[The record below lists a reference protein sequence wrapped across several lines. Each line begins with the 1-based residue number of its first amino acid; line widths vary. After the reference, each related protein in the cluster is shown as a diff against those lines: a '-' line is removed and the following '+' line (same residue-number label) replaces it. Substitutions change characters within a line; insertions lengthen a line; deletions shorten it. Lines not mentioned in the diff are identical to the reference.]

1 MTKFLNFTLLIALFA
16 NNMSW
21 AMTPQAVKKGVT
33 NPKSYLESKGKLSP
47 CEINFVKLLNGRIP
61 AETMG
66 YEKTSLWDEEFL
78 EKNYLDAL
86 EESGEFGTPEARVK
100 FLETLSNFVSRDP
113 VYVNNL
119 SKLANLMKDSELVS
133 ARDLRRIFVQKEFEN
148 ARFTYS
154 TVRKMLVGSV
164 NIDPKK
170 AKLIEKLIKE
180 SELGSRLAK
189 DYEQVLRISGLSADD
204 LQLAIDSGLYLRNNK
219 KAFDTFRLYV
229 EYLEKYAGKK
239 SHTLKMKSAMK
250 NINGIYAKY
259 SPKWYNVESWF
270 KPHKAFLKS
279 TPANLSREESIRNIL
294 ANSEIPSF
302 LKAEYK
308 RVLTKSRLTHEQLE
322 IALKHGMKL
331 KRDQE
336 SFERFTEFLVYL
348 DYLPNYKVAD
358 ALKNIEQIYKYPS
371 NKRFF
376 VPNEA
381 LPPHKQFIVQRRK
394 VKDMEERRYTAITRD
409 FQMQEKERLMK
420 EFDEI
425 IDLQRRGLPY
435 DQDKITRI
443 KMEVERTKLSPALVE
458 RARTQALAEASIFR
472 KLLNG
477 CNGGGSAQLESAKKK
492 FKRFKW
498 ALSFTGTPFFYLT
511 KNWDKKD
518 EDQYFWEK
526 LGQEMAMGFLFTYA
540 SNLIVTNTDKGFWAK
555 YLDGYIKFGAIDVVS
570 AGSYDM
576 LFGTKGYGRYFQQ
589 IYQDGPLR
597 PSVIEEEL
605 EQLKKSPTFDQDVK
619 ELLGFLDE
627 KSKLANTKNLL
638 DRYFN
643 LSTYSSLD
651 DEFKITQEDLET
663 EEGREVMLEL
673 LAERMYLAN
682 MGELP
687 LLQTGNKGADR
698 WAFYRARNVLFD
710 IKAMALN
717 IAMFE
722 IMCREPLGKVGSWG
736 LVLGLLVGD
745 WVVTG
750 DWTYGMRR
758 EAINQ

>member
-180 SELGSRLAK
+180 SELGPRLAK

-219 KAFDTFRLYV
+219 NAFDTFRLYV

>member
-1 MTKFLNFTLLIALFA
+1 
-16 NNMSW
+16 MSW

-180 SELGSRLAK
+180 SELGPRLAK

-279 TPANLSREESIRNIL
+279 TPANLSREKSIRNIL

-302 LKAEYK
+302 LQAEYK

>member
-1 MTKFLNFTLLIALFA
+1 
-16 NNMSW
+16 MSW

>member
-180 SELGSRLAK
+180 SELGPRLAK